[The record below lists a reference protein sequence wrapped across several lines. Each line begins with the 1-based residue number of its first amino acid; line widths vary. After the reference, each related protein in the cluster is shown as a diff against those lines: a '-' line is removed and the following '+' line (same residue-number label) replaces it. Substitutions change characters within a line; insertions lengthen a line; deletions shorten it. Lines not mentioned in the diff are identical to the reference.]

1 LQIDWQILQRR
12 RTRCAKCA
20 DFAAERNLHRMPS
33 MNQRAEAFKART
45 KKFALDVLA
54 FTDSWPTGGSTAHVA
69 YQLCKAATS
78 VAANYRAACR
88 GRSKAEFAAKIG
100 TALEEAD
107 ESLFWLEIADGRALG
122 RVPERKRLT
131 VEANELTAILVQ
143 SNRTVR
149 ANLGHAV

>member
-1 LQIDWQILQRR
+1 LGRFLNG
-12 RTRCAKCA
+12 THSAP
-20 DFAAERNLHRMPS
+20 FAG
-33 MNQRAEAFKART
+33 MNQQAEAFKART
-45 KKFALDVLA
+45 KRFALDVLS
-54 FTDSWPTGGSTAHVA
+54 FTDSWPTGGSTGHVA

-122 RVPERKRLT
+122 RVSERKRLT
-131 VEANELTAILVQ
+131 TEANELTAILVQ

-149 ANLGHAV
+149 ANLSD